1 MVGPDG
7 RRAPWRPTRA
17 QLEAARGRTVPDLIA
32 PGLRV
37 LFCGINPGLTSGAV
51 GHHFA
56 HPGNR
61 FWKVLHAAGFTD
73 RVLSPFEE
81 AELLPLGLGVTNLVE
96 RTTAAAAELSAAEL
110 REGAERLAAKVRR
123 HRPQVVAF
131 LGLGAYRA
139 AFGRRTAALG
149 PQEEDIGGA
158 RVWLLP
164 NPSGLQGHYGLAAM
178 AEAFAEMASA
188 TTGRAAGGRG

>member
-1 MVGPDG
+1 VS
-7 RRAPWRPTRA
+7 PTRE

-32 PGLRV
+32 PDLRV

-110 REGAERLAAKVRR
+110 REGAERLAAKVRL
-123 HRPQVVAF
+123 HRPEVVAF
-131 LGLGAYRA
+131 LGLGAFRA

-164 NPSGLQGHYGLAAM
+164 NPSGLQGRYGLAAM
-178 AEAFAEMASA
+178 AEAFAEMGSA

>member
-1 MVGPDG
+1 V
-7 RRAPWRPTRA
+7 
-17 QLEAARGRTVPDLIA
+17 IA

-96 RTTAAAAELSAAEL
+96 RTTAAAAELSPAEL
-110 REGAERLAAKVRR
+110 REGAERLAAKARR
-123 HRPQVVAF
+123 HRPAVVAF

-139 AFGRRTAALG
+139 AFGRRKAVLG

-178 AEAFAEMASA
+178 AEAFAALRASVDPG
-188 TTGRAAGGRG
+188 TPDGRS